1 MIFGLF
7 DQLFPIMFTII
18 FLFVIGTFIYTAVT
32 GLTTWHK
39 NNQSPRLTVPAK
51 VVAKRQNTTHHS
63 HPVAGDASGAHGFH
77 STTSTSYYV
86 TFEVESGDRME
97 FAVRGQDYGML
108 VEGDEGRLSFQGTR
122 FLVFDVSWVIAVS
135 WKKGIAAIT
144 KILKVWMMCCE
155 PQAEPIWLFL
165 NIDPYGFEL
174 SDSESWECLERI
186 VKDKE
191 FKVKPVFL
199 TKGKTEREI
208 NEHLHIKA

>member
-7 DQLFPIMFTII
+7 DQLFPLMFTVI
-18 FLFVIGTFIYTAVT
+18 FLIVIGTFIYTAVT

-63 HPVAGDASGAHGFH
+63 HPAAGDASGAHGFH

-108 VEGDEGRLSFQGTR
+108 VEGDTGRLSFQETR
-122 FLVFDVSWVIAVS
+122 FLDFERYRERFLSAEEDETLNLKEGAGKLKSDVPALAMAL
-135 WKKGIAAIT
+135 KDAGTPTAAKTLAGITVAYALSPIDL
-144 KILKVWMMCCE
+144 ILDFV
-155 PQAEPIWLFL
+155 
-165 NIDPYGFEL
+165 
-174 SDSESWECLERI
+174 
-186 VKDKE
+186 
-191 FKVKPVFL
+191 PVL
-199 TKGKTEREI
+199 GY
-208 NEHLHIKA
+208 LDDVVL

>member
-77 STTSTSYYV
+77 STTSTSYYLPSRLRAATV
-86 TFEVESGDRME
+86 WSSLCV
-97 FAVRGQDYGML
+97 VR
-108 VEGDEGRLSFQGTR
+108 TT
-122 FLVFDVSWVIAVS
+122 ACS
-135 WKKGIAAIT
+135 WKAMRVG
-144 KILKVWMMCCE
+144 
-155 PQAEPIWLFL
+155 
-165 NIDPYGFEL
+165 
-174 SDSESWECLERI
+174 
-186 VKDKE
+186 
-191 FKVKPVFL
+191 
-199 TKGKTEREI
+199 
-208 NEHLHIKA
+208 

>member
-7 DQLFPIMFTII
+7 DQLFPLMFTVI
-18 FLFVIGTFIYTAVT
+18 FLIVIGTFIYTAVT

-63 HPVAGDASGAHGFH
+63 HPAAGDA

-108 VEGDEGRLSFQGTR
+108 VEGDTGRLSFQGTR
-122 FLVFDVSWVIAVS
+122 FLDFERDI
-135 WKKGIAAIT
+135 G
-144 KILKVWMMCCE
+144 
-155 PQAEPIWLFL
+155 
-165 NIDPYGFEL
+165 NGF
-174 SDSESWECLERI
+174 
-186 VKDKE
+186 
-191 FKVKPVFL
+191 
-199 TKGKTEREI
+199 
-208 NEHLHIKA
+208 